1 MGFVPYSPLG
11 KGFLTGAIT
20 AQTRFVANDLRNIV
34 PRFSAESRAA
44 NQGLVEALG
53 RIADGKG
60 VTKAQIA
67 LAWLLAQAPWIVPIP
82 GAKKLTRLG
91 KNLASADVALTPE
104 DLRHIATALTTTKVQ
119 GARYP
124 AALLEL
130 VGR

>member
-20 AQTRFVANDLRNIV
+20 AQTHFVANDFRNM

-60 VTKAQIA
+60 VTKPQIA

-91 KNLASADVALTPE
+91 KNLAFADVTLTPE